1 MVTCNIGTKVGTKKK
16 CLFYGRGQA
25 NKVTML
31 CEHGVGLQ
39 LSNKLK
45 YALSD
50 SGSSPL
56 HFYIKL
62 IINQKKHTK
71 K

>member
-1 MVTCNIGTKVGTKKK
+1 
-16 CLFYGRGQA
+16 
-25 NKVTML
+25 ML
-31 CEHGVGLQ
+31 REHGVGLQ

-45 YALSD
+45 YALFTN

-62 IINQKKHTK
+62 IINQKKTQK

>member
-1 MVTCNIGTKVGTKKK
+1 MCEVRQI
-16 CLFYGRGQA
+16 

-31 CEHGVGLQ
+31 CEHRVRLQ

-45 YALSD
+45 HALFTD

-56 HFYIKL
+56 HFL
-62 IINQKKHTK
+62 L
-71 K
+71 